1 MKKLL
6 VFLLVAL
13 LVPTF
18 IGAFVVTMVTDTGGL
33 GDQSFN
39 DGTWAGVKLA
49 AEEFDGVE
57 AKVIQSYEQADYVP
71 NLSKAA
77 EESDV
82 VLAVGFMMMDALGQV
97 APQFPSVKFIGI
109 DFSLL
114 DLGLANIK
122 TYTYKENECAF
133 LAGYLSAGMTKT
145 GKLGFV
151 GGIPVPA
158 VVRFDVGY
166 KAGAAMYNKLHGTN
180 VEVLVGYTQT
190 FTDSQK
196 GKSLTEAQYSQGAD
210 IVFAAAGLC
219 GLGTFEAA
227 KSYGEGYYAVGV
239 DVDQDH
245 LAPGKILTSAM
256 KGISVAAFLGIMDA
270 YEGYF
275 EAGHEDLGLVEDGVS
290 LSEMKY
296 TKELVPQILL
306 VEIAGLKAMVVN
318 GELVIPATEE
328 ELVDFAK

>member
-1 MKKLL
+1 MKKFLIVLL
-6 VFLLVAL
+6 VVLLPLFA
-13 LVPTF
+13 
-18 IGAFVVTMVTDTGGL
+18 GAFTVTMVTDTGGL

-39 DGTWAGVKLA
+39 DGTWDGVQLA
-49 AEEFDGVE
+49 VKEFDITG
-57 AKVIQSYEQADYVP
+57 KVIQSYEQADYIP
-71 NLSKAA
+71 NLSKAS

-82 VLAVGFMMMDALGQV
+82 VIAVGFMMQDALQTV
-97 APQFPSVKFIGI
+97 APQFPETKFIGI
-109 DFSLL
+109 DFDSSAA
-114 DLGLANIK
+114 GLPNVK

-133 LAGYLSAGMTKT
+133 LAGFMSAAMSKT
-145 GKLGFV
+145 GKLGFI

-158 VVRFDVGY
+158 VVKFQIGY
-166 KAGAAMYNKLHGTN
+166 QAGAKMYNYMHGKD
-180 VEVLVGYTQT
+180 VEVIIGYTQT

-227 KSYGEGYYAVGV
+227 KSKGEGYYAVGV

-245 LAPGKILTSAM
+245 LAPGRILTSAT
-256 KGISVAAFLGIMDA
+256 KGLAVSSFLGVADA

-275 EAGHEDLGLVEDGVS
+275 EAGHEELGLVENGVG

-296 TKELVPQILL
+296 TKDLIPFYVMVELN
-306 VEIAGLKAMVVN
+306 GLKSMAVN
-318 GELVIPATEE
+318 GEFSVPASEE
-328 ELVDFAK
+328 ELESFLK